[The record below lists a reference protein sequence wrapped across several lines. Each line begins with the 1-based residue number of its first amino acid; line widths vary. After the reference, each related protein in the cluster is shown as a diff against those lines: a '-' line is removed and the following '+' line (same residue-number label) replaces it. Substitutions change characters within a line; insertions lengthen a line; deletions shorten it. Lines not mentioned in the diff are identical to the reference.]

1 MTEQDIRELLEILG
15 GKVSI
20 LAEENRICNNHDEAG
35 RNLIALL
42 DEYITE
48 EDWAKIYHST
58 EDILI
63 KELMLD
69 WGENFFPKNFK
80 K

>member
-1 MTEQDIRELLEILG
+1 MTEQDIRGLLEKLG
-15 GKVSI
+15 RKVSI

-35 RNLIALL
+35 RNLIAILN
-42 DEYITE
+42 EYITE
-48 EDWAKIYHST
+48 KDWVKIYHST

-69 WGENFFPKNFK
+69 WGANFFPQDFK